1 MTAAVWIVVW
11 VEREERPD
19 MLGGRYTDKWET
31 FESREEAQRQYDA
44 LTALDSTYTASICRP
59 IVSTDYPTEEE

>member
-1 MTAAVWIVVW
+1 MTPAVWIVVW
-11 VEREERPD
+11 VEGE
-19 MLGGRYTDKWET
+19 TDRWET

-59 IVSTDYPTEEE
+59 IVSTDYPTEEK